1 MNIRIIFI
9 LSLLM
14 TIFQTG
20 NAQPED
26 RYVQGTLSV
35 KMKDDMGYKVEGKQL
50 VSVKDNLK
58 MQGLLEQLSVLGW
71 WSREYQ
77 VSDVQLQQWRMTA
90 SRNLRQVLP
99 DPSAAFRFQVQDPRQ
114 LSEALI
120 LLQQLPDLEEVLRV
134 PIPYKAP
141 VPDFAGQQLYKGS
154 AAPGINADSVWLV
167 YNNKGAG
174 IKLCDIEYGFNA
186 THTDFPAIPILGN
199 TPVDPFSGGGIDHGT
214 AVFGVVVAKDNGW
227 GTTGIAPD
235 CSPYFAGAFTSQN
248 NYNLNIAMTSAMTT
262 LGAGDVLLLEQQ
274 IGGPNVDTVNP
285 ASQVGLVP
293 VEWFK
298 PYYNTIKLAVG
309 QGITVVEA
317 AGNGQQN
324 LDDTVYSTGNG
335 GHHPFLAAN
344 NSGAIIVGAG
354 GAGAGEPARAR
365 LWFSNYGS
373 RVDLQGNGE
382 AVTTTGY
389 GDLYNA
395 EGNDNQ
401 YTQQF
406 GGTSS
411 ASPIVSGAVILLQS
425 VFKSERGGATLSP
438 AQVRDVLKATAKAQ
452 TAGSYPV
459 AGYPVGPLPD
469 VYKAIQEALSS
480 ITSIEETNN
489 SASSLRLYP
498 NPSSGVFFLSFGP
511 AWQSKKV
518 QVCNSAG
525 TIIRE
530 YTATPDRV
538 VTVDLNDQPD
548 GIYWLRAVS
557 GQNAVVKKI
566 VVAR

>member
-1 MNIRIIFI
+1 MKIKIILF
-9 LSLLM
+9 LGLM
-14 TIFQTG
+14 LTVSG
-20 NAQPED
+20 SAMAQQNHF
-26 RYVQGTLSV
+26 YVQKELYV
-35 KMKDDMGYKVEGKQL
+35 KMKDDLGYKVENRQL
-50 VSVKDNLK
+50 VPAHNDQK
-58 MQGLLEQLSVLGW
+58 MQGLLEQLRALGW
-71 WSREYQ
+71 WSRDYE
-77 VSDVQLQQWRMTA
+77 VADEQLQQWRLTA
-90 SRNLRQVLP
+90 SRNLMQPLP
-99 DPSAAFRFQVQDPRQ
+99 DPRAAFRFTVQSQEQMARAM
-114 LSEALI
+114 S
-120 LLQQLPDLEEVLRV
+120 LLRQLPDLEEVLRI

-154 AAPGINADSVWLV
+154 AATGINADSVWLV
-167 YNNKGAG
+167 YNNKGSG
-174 IKLCDIEYGFNA
+174 VKLCDIEYGFNA
-186 THTDFPAIPILGN
+186 THADFPTIPILGN
-199 TPVDPFSGGGIDHGT
+199 TPVDPFGGGGGDHGT

-248 NYNLNIAMTSAMTT
+248 NYNLNVAMTNAMTT

-274 IGGPNVDTVNP
+274 IGGPNVDTVDP
-285 ASQVGLVP
+285 STQVGLVP

-298 PYYNTIKLAVG
+298 PYYNTIKLAIG

-324 LDDTVYSTGNG
+324 LDDTAYSTGNG

-389 GDLYNA
+389 GDLYSA
-395 EGNDNQ
+395 EGADNL

-411 ASPIVSGAVILLQS
+411 ASPIVSGAAILLQS

-438 AQVRDVLKATAKAQ
+438 AQVRDVLKATAKPQ
-452 TAGSYPV
+452 TAGSYSI
-459 AGYPVGPLPD
+459 AGYPIGPLPD
-469 VYKAIQEALSS
+469 VYKAIKEALAN
-480 ITSIEETNN
+480 ITSIEEMNGT
-489 SASSLRLYP
+489 SSFKLYP
-498 NPSSGVFFLSFGP
+498 NPSSGIFYLSFGT
-511 AWQSKKV
+511 ASQSHKV
-518 QVCNSAG
+518 QVCSSTGAV
-525 TIIRE
+525 IRE
-530 YTATPDRV
+530 YTAKPGAV
-538 VTVDLNDQPD
+538 LTVNLNDQL
-548 GIYWLRAVS
+548 GGMYWLRVVDGRSTA
-557 GQNAVVKKI
+557 VKKI
-566 VVAR
+566 VITH